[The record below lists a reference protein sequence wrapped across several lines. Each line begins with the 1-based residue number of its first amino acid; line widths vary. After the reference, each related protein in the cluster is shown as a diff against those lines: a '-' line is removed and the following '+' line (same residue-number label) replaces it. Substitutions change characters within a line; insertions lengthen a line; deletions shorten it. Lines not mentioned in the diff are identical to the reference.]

1 MSDTISSLLGA
12 ADRDMP
18 KIKRKGNKFVVDG
31 DDQEYETMEEA
42 IKAAARLDAG
52 PTMTAGNPDMTSA
65 LDNMDYQEAQPQPSA
80 KAPPIPRRREAS
92 ITTAMIVVATMIF
105 RALSLD
111 SWSPLMFCQKKYS
124 VIATAMKT
132 EPQRRA

>member
-80 KAPPIPRRREAS
+80 KAPG
-92 ITTAMIVVATMIF
+92 ATSTGQEKAPEKPEWVRQSEKVSGNEYEWDAF
-105 RALSLD
+105 AKQWR
-111 SWSPLMFCQKKYS
+111 PKKGQ
-124 VIATAMKT
+124 VFG
-132 EPQRRA
+132 QRRTPSP